1 MTGDAST
8 APTPDRL
15 SPREL
20 EVVVLV
26 IEGLSNA
33 EIAARLSISKRTAQ
47 AHVASAA
54 SKLGVRTRT
63 QLAVTALRRG
73 LIPLGTDSAN
83 KPEP

>member
-63 QLAVTALRRG
+63 QLAVAALRCG
-73 LIPLGTDSAN
+73 LVSLDTDAN
-83 KPEP
+83 EPPP